1 LRCGGCRYPFLEL
14 VVLEK
19 HEEISYLRRRPD
31 SWIRNFLQVVCG
43 KGRIAYYV
51 PSKET
56 ADFAQRARVSISK
69 HNNVLGLKSDDEVFF
84 IAP

>member
-1 LRCGGCRYPFLEL
+1 M
-14 VVLEK
+14 
-19 HEEISYLRRRPD
+19 RRLAICDGDRN
-31 SWIRNFLQVVCG
+31 SWTRNFLQVVCG

-56 ADFAQRARVSISK
+56 ADFTQRARVSISK

-84 IAP
+84 ITP